1 MTTMAASVIA
11 VLAFLPEIVSIVSL
25 RRIAQP
31 SIAGGIIAQSRSLW
45 HVERSTLAG
54 ALLYSRI
61 VARFCR

>member
-31 SIAGGIIAQSRSLW
+31 PIAGGIIAQSRSLW
-45 HVERSTLAG
+45 HVERSTFAAVLRYA
-54 ALLYSRI
+54 RI
-61 VARFCR
+61 VARFRR